1 MRLARPLRA
10 SLITALLLAP
20 AAWLAQAA
28 QPAQNGLPQGEWAQ
42 RAATC
47 IACHTGN
54 GAASPTGYVP
64 RIAGKPEGYL
74 YQQLL
79 NFRDGRRHQSAMAR
93 QLANL
98 DDSYLHGL
106 AAYFASLQ
114 LPYPAPTVVPTAA
127 AAQRGRALLLQGDAA
142 RGIPA
147 CTSCHGD
154 ALTGRSTQVPG
165 LLGLPPDY
173 LSAQLGAW
181 RTGVRKGPEP
191 DCMATIARALPAED
205 IAAITRWLAAQTAPA
220 SGMPASTLSPAPAT
234 PPLPCGAM
242 EPR

>member
-1 MRLARPLRA
+1 MMRLARPLLA
-10 SLITALLLAP
+10 SLLTALMLTP
-20 AAWLAQAA
+20 SAWVAQAA
-28 QPAQNGLPQGEWAQ
+28 QPVQKDLPQSEWAH
-42 RAATC
+42 RAAACT
-47 IACHTGN
+47 ACHTGN

-93 QLANL
+93 QLGNL
-98 DDSYLHGL
+98 DDTYLHGL

-127 AAQRGRALLLQGDAA
+127 AAQRGRTLLLQGDAA
-142 RGIPA
+142 KGIPA
-147 CTSCHGD
+147 CVSCHGD
-154 ALTGRSTQVPG
+154 ALTGRGTQVPG

-191 DCMATIARALPAED
+191 DCMARIARALPAED
-205 IAAITRWLAAQTAPA
+205 IAAISRWLAAQSVPVSAT
-220 SGMPASTLSPAPAT
+220 PAPAPT
-234 PPLPCGAM
+234 TLPIPCGAM
-242 EPR
+242 QP